1 VPTLAEALRE
11 ATAHRPEIEQAEMSL
26 QNQQVVLE
34 ATKNA
39 LLPSLDAYG
48 SYDLSGLGGSLRP
61 TIDNIFQNDFPNFSF
76 GLRLEMP
83 LRNRTAQADS
93 TRALLEQRRLQMR
106 LQDARNVA
114 VWDVSKAVSGVDQAR
129 RQLEAA
135 TKLVKLALQ
144 VVQMQHQKF
153 TMELAT
159 VEEYITAQQN
169 LAIAR
174 GHVVKAHAAY
184 AKALIQYEKATGTL
198 LDRNNI
204 EMSEAVHGEVR
215 HLPKAP

>member
-1 VPTLAEALRE
+1 
-11 ATAHRPEIEQAEMSL
+11 MSL

-34 ATKNA
+34 ATENA
-39 LLPSLDAYG
+39 LLPSLGVYG
-48 SYDLSGLGGSLRP
+48 PYYLSGLGGSVRP

-83 LRNRTAQADS
+83 LRNRIAQADS
-93 TRALLEQRRLQMR
+93 ARALLEQRRLQIR

-129 RQLEAA
+129 NQLEAA
-135 TKLVKLALQ
+135 QKLVKLALQ

-153 TMELAT
+153 TQAVAT

-169 LAIAR
+169 LR
-174 GHVVKAHAAY
+174 SHVA
-184 AKALIQYEKATGTL
+184 
-198 LDRNNI
+198 
-204 EMSEAVHGEVR
+204 MS
-215 HLPKAP
+215 